1 MQKNNV
7 NSSDMG
13 TTAAVQ
19 RGLFGED
26 FEVAPD
32 VSFGSGWR
40 ARAQALHKLS
50 EERGGLVPQSA
61 LADVLG
67 LSRQRVH
74 QLVQSG
80 QLEVVK
86 VEDVPF
92 ITGRSLD
99 AWECDQDKNP
109 KGGWRSRRGGVWA
122 KTIVS
127 FKVGSAMADVLV
139 PDGA

>member
-1 MQKNNV
+1 MIQNKA
-7 NSSDMG
+7 NSSEMG

-26 FEVAPD
+26 FEVSSD
-32 VSFGSGWR
+32 VSFGAGWR

-99 AWECDQDKNP
+99 AWESDQDKNP

>member
-1 MQKNNV
+1 MIQNKA
-7 NSSDMG
+7 NSSEMG

-26 FEVAPD
+26 FEVSSD
-32 VSFGSGWR
+32 VSFGAGWR

-61 LADVLG
+61 LPEVLG
-67 LSRQRVH
+67 LTRQRVH

-80 QLEVVK
+80 QFEVVRF
-86 VEDVPF
+86 EDVPF

-99 AWECDQDKNP
+99 AWEVDEKNP

-127 FKVGSAMADVLV
+127 FKVGSAVADALV
-139 PDGA
+139 PERR